1 MFILSLYQIAVR
13 NSTAPWGRC
22 ATTYVI
28 IPIDSTLVYGC
39 YELEGEALNDSPR
52 IVLKK
57 IIPCFLLEFDHLPPQ
72 FDCAFYYASLAGPE
86 IFDHQQTKK
95 YSGPARL
102 IEVNN

>member
-1 MFILSLYQIAVR
+1 MCY
-13 NSTAPWGRC
+13 
-22 ATTYVI
+22 YVI

-52 IVLKK
+52 IILKR
-57 IIPCFLLEFDHLPPQ
+57 IIPCFLFEFDHLPPQ